1 MATEKPRF
9 GERAVNRFIELVLA
23 RLVDAEQVQV
33 RIKANL
39 KKLAQGELDGLMI
52 QMAGYLMRPNLRV
65 EQFYFDIGAA
75 AVDIQKAM
83 KRKIELLHPSEGE
96 FLLVITKEQLNLFLN
111 EEVLKQIQDIHYI
124 EQLDCEFSENTIAL
138 QFQSN
143 SNEVAEATT
152 YPFIPQII
160 SESNLVVLEQQNI
173 QGQPLPVEL
182 ISSVMETVSEIL
194 NLSDVSN
201 QGTEFLI
208 QQVDIKPDRITV
220 QAIAQITAFPQ
231 S

>member
-9 GERAVNRFIELVLA
+9 GERAVNRFIELVLS
-23 RLVDAEQVQV
+23 RLVDAERVQV

-39 KKLAQGELDGLMI
+39 KKLAQGELDGLLI
-52 QMAGYLMRPNLRV
+52 QLAGYLMRPNLRV

-83 KRKIELLHPSEGE
+83 KRKIELLHPSEGN
-96 FLLVITKEQLNLFLN
+96 FQLVITKEQLNHFLN
-111 EEVLKQIQDIHYI
+111 AEVLKQIQDIHSI
-124 EQLDCEFSENTIAL
+124 EQLDCKFTENTIAL

-143 SNEVAEATT
+143 SNGVAEATT

-160 SESNLVVLEQQNI
+160 SESNLVLLKQQNT
-173 QGQPLPVEL
+173 QGEPLPVEL
-182 ISSVMETVSEIL
+182 INSVMETVSEIL

-208 QQVDIKPDRITV
+208 QQVDVEPDRITV